1 MLDIRELLKEELT
14 TEDYNKLIALD
25 NPKLHAFIADAIGL
39 TQPASVRIF
48 TDAPEDMAYIRE
60 LAVRN
65 GEEIPLT
72 PFPNDIICN
81 TLTALIS
88 SLKDVEGKIDSW
100 DITVTA

>member
-1 MLDIRELLKEELT
+1 MLDIKELLKEELT

-60 LAVRN
+60 L
-65 GEEIPLT
+65 
-72 PFPNDIICN
+72 
-81 TLTALIS
+81 
-88 SLKDVEGKIDSW
+88 SLRTHLVVGVQDCTCEWASV
-100 DITVTA
+100 A